1 MVDYFR
7 YYASVCAG
15 VSAALPEHHP
25 RRRLGRAQRAQLLR
39 GLRAEDLRALGRG
52 APLRVRHAA
61 LLPRA
66 ARRLAGQDA
75 EDETRRNRVKLEDKW
90 EARYLLIQKLFRYL
104 HSPTLFLSSAESL
117 LFDLFNTI

>member
-1 MVDYFR
+1 M
-7 YYASVCAG
+7 
-15 VSAALPEHHP
+15 SAAMPWHRP
-25 RRRLGRAQRAQLLR
+25 RRRCRLGRAPRPQLLR
-39 GLRAEDLRALGRG
+39 GLRAADLRALGRG

-66 ARRLAGQDA
+66 ARRLAGQNG

-90 EARYLLIQKLFRYL
+90 EPRYLPIQKLFRYL

>member
-1 MVDYFR
+1 M
-7 YYASVCAG
+7 
-15 VSAALPEHHP
+15 SAALPEHRP
-25 RRRLGRAQRAQLLR
+25 RRRLGRAPRAQLLR
-39 GLRAEDLRALGRG
+39 GLRAADLRALGRG

>member
-1 MVDYFR
+1 M
-7 YYASVCAG
+7 CAG
-15 VSAALPEHHP
+15 VSAALPEHRP
-25 RRRLGRAQRAQLLR
+25 RRRLGRAPRAQLLR
-39 GLRAEDLRALGRG
+39 GLRAADLRALGRG

-90 EARYLLIQKLFRYL
+90 EPHYPPIQKLFRYL
-104 HSPTLFLSSAESL
+104 HSPTLFLSSTESL